1 MTRTDDAAMLY
12 LLNSPV
18 LTAYG
23 QWDFSGPLTD
33 AQARE
38 LVCNG
43 FESAIGHPA
52 AAQLL
57 AHRLQIPVPVARR
70 SVTLQVGDA
79 ALVMRLL
86 QRLPEGKILTLDEMT
101 AMPIEL
107 GWLQRLS

>member
-1 MTRTDDAAMLY
+1 MLY

-38 LVCNG
+38 RVFGG

-57 AHRLQIPVPVARR
+57 AHRLQMPVPVARR

-79 ALVMRLL
+79 ALVLRLL
-86 QRLPEGKILTLDEMT
+86 ERLPEGKILTLDEMT
-101 AMPIEL
+101 ALPIEL
-107 GWLQRLS
+107 GWLKRLS

>member
-1 MTRTDDAAMLY
+1 MLY

-33 AQARE
+33 VQARE
-38 LVCNG
+38 RVAGG

-57 AHRLQIPVPVARR
+57 AYRLQMPVPIARR
-70 SVTLQVGDA
+70 SVTFQVGDG
-79 ALVMRLL
+79 ALVLRLL
-86 QRLPEGKILTLDEMT
+86 ERLPEGKILTLDEMT
-101 AMPIEL
+101 ALPIEL
-107 GWLQRLS
+107 GWLKRLS

>member
-1 MTRTDDAAMLY
+1 MLY
-12 LLNSPV
+12 LLNSPI

-23 QWDFSGPLTD
+23 RWDFSGPLTD

-38 LVCNG
+38 RLAAG

-57 AHRLQIPVPVARR
+57 EHRLQLPVPVARR
-70 SVTLQVGDA
+70 SVVLQVGDA
-79 ALVMRLL
+79 ALVLRFL
-86 QRLPEGKILTLDEMT
+86 QRLPEGRILSLEEM
-101 AMPIEL
+101 AAIPIEL

>member
-1 MTRTDDAAMLY
+1 MLY

-23 QWDFSGPLTD
+23 RWDFSGPITD

-38 LVCNG
+38 RLASG

-57 AHRLQIPVPVARR
+57 EFRLQVPVPVARR
-70 SVTLQVGDA
+70 SVVLEVGDA
-79 ALVMRLL
+79 ALVLRFL
-86 QRLPEGKILTLDEMT
+86 QRLPEGRVLSLDEMKIL
-101 AMPIEL
+101 PIEL
-107 GWLQRLS
+107 GWLQRLR

>member
-1 MTRTDDAAMLY
+1 MTKAANAAMLY
-12 LLNSPV
+12 LLNSPI

-23 QWDFSGPLTD
+23 QWDFTGPLTD

-38 LVCNG
+38 RLNSG

-57 AHRLQIPVPVARR
+57 AHRLQMPVPVARR

-79 ALVMRLL
+79 ALVLRVLE
-86 QRLPEGKILTLDEMT
+86 RLPEGKILTLDEMT

>member
-1 MTRTDDAAMLY
+1 MFY

-23 QWDFSGPLTD
+23 NWDFTGPLTD
-33 AQARE
+33 AQARNR
-38 LVCNG
+38 LASG

-57 AHRLQIPVPVARR
+57 AHRLQMPVPAMRR
-70 SVTLQVGDA
+70 SVTLKVGDA

-86 QRLPEGKILTLDEMT
+86 TRLPEGQILTLKEMT
-101 AMPIEL
+101 ALPIEL